1 MAVNKNFVV
10 KNGIEV
16 ANDLIFASSDQ
27 NKVGIGSTQP
37 DALLEVGGDFKALGN
52 STIVGFATIQDT
64 LKVGSGGTGFI
75 ADIQSGRFGFNTDAP
90 QHNVHI
96 LNVGSGLTSLYVDGG
111 NVVFTGDL
119 SGYNA
124 DFSGDVNLSSGN
136 LVVGGAATI
145 TSDLII
151 GGATSITSNLVVG
164 GATSI
169 NSNLIVGGA
178 ATITS
183 DLTVSSNLIVTG
195 DISYDEATGR
205 NLNITGIATIATV
218 DINGGDIEVSNVD
231 TTDLNVTGISTLGT
245 VQVSNGEVTSTSGVV
260 TYFGD
265 GSNLTGVTASAGG
278 SIGFGAEGTFVG
290 SGVTQININSSTGSN
305 VVASSVH
312 AGIVTATII
321 QSGVSIGLAIALG
334 S

>member
-37 DALLEVGGDFKALGN
+37 NALLEVGGDFKALGN
-52 STIVGFATIQDT
+52 STVVGFATIQDT
-64 LKVGSGGTGFI
+64 LKVGSGGTVLL
-75 ADIQSGRFGFNTDAP
+75 ADVQSGRLGFNTATP
-90 QHNVHI
+90 HHNVHI
-96 LNVGSGLTSLYVDGG
+96 SNVGSGLTSLYVDGG

-124 DFSGDVNLSSGN
+124 VFSGDVNLSSGN

-145 TSDLII
+145 TSDVII
-151 GGATSITSNLVVG
+151 GGATSIASNLV
-164 GATSI
+164 
-169 NSNLIVGGA
+169 VGGA

-183 DLTVSSNLIVTG
+183 DLTIGG
-195 DISYDEATGR
+195 DISYDEANGR
-205 NLNITGIATIATV
+205 NINI
-218 DINGGDIEVSNVD
+218 S
-231 TTDLNVTGISTLGT
+231 GISTLGT
-245 VQVSNGEVTSTSGVV
+245 VQVSNGQVTSTSGVV

-265 GSNLTGVTASAGG
+265 GSNLTGVTATAGG
-278 SIGFGAEGTFVG
+278 TIGLGAEGTFVG
-290 SGVTQININSSTGSN
+290 SGVTQININSSSGSG

-312 AGIVTATII
+312 AGIVTATI

>member
-37 DALLEVGGDFKALGN
+37 NALLEVGGDFKALGN
-52 STIVGFATIQDT
+52 STVVGFATIQDT
-64 LKVGSGGTGFI
+64 LKVGSGGTVLL
-75 ADIQSGRFGFNTDAP
+75 ADVQSGRLGFNTATP
-90 QHNVHI
+90 HHNVHI
-96 LNVGSGLTSLYVDGG
+96 SNVGSGLTSLYVDGG

-124 DFSGDVNLSSGN
+124 VFSGDVNLSSGN

-164 GATSI
+164 G
-169 NSNLIVGGA
+169 
-178 ATITS
+178 
-183 DLTVSSNLIVTG
+183 
-195 DISYDEATGR
+195 DISYDEANGR
-205 NLNITGIATIATV
+205 NINI
-218 DINGGDIEVSNVD
+218 S
-231 TTDLNVTGISTLGT
+231 GISTLGT
-245 VQVSNGEVTSTSGVV
+245 VQVSNGQVTSTSGVV

-265 GSNLTGVTASAGG
+265 GSNLTGVTATAGG
-278 SIGFGAEGTFVG
+278 TIGLGAEGTFVG
-290 SGVTQININSSTGSN
+290 SGVTQININSSSGSG

-312 AGIVTATII
+312 AGIVTATI

>member
-37 DALLEVGGDFKALGN
+37 NALLEVGGDFKALGN
-52 STIVGFATIQDT
+52 STVVGFATIQDT
-64 LKVGSGGTGFI
+64 LKVGSGGTVLI
-75 ADIQSGRFGFNTDAP
+75 ADVQSGRLGFNAATP
-90 QHNVHI
+90 HHNVHI
-96 LNVGSGLTSLYVDGG
+96 SNVGSGLTSLYVDGG

-124 DFSGDVNLSSGN
+124 VFSGDVNLSTGN

-145 TSDLII
+145 TSDVII
-151 GGATSITSNLVVG
+151 GGATSIASNLV
-164 GATSI
+164 
-169 NSNLIVGGA
+169 
-178 ATITS
+178 
-183 DLTVSSNLIVTG
+183 VTG

-205 NLNITGIATIATV
+205 NINI
-218 DINGGDIEVSNVD
+218 S
-231 TTDLNVTGISTLGT
+231 GISTLGT
-245 VQVSNGEVTSTSGVV
+245 VQVSNGQVTATSGVV

-265 GSNLTGVTASAGG
+265 GSNLTGVTATAGG
-278 SIGFGAEGTFVG
+278 TIGLGAEGVFVG
-290 SGVTQININSSTGSN
+290 SGVTQININSSGGSG

-312 AGIVTATII
+312 AGIVTATI

>member
-1 MAVNKNFVV
+1 MTVNKNFVV

-37 DALLEVGGDFKALGN
+37 NALLEVGGDFKALGN
-52 STIVGFATIQDT
+52 STVVGFATIQDT
-64 LKVGSGGTGFI
+64 LKVGSGGTVLI
-75 ADIQSGRFGFNTDAP
+75 ADVQSGRLGFNTATP
-90 QHNVHI
+90 QYNVHI
-96 LNVGSGLTSLYVDGG
+96 SNVGSGFTSLYVDGG
-111 NVVFTGDL
+111 NAVFT
-119 SGYNA
+119 
-124 DFSGDVNLSSGN
+124 GDVNLSSGD

-145 TSDLII
+145 TSDLVV
-151 GGATSITSNLVVG
+151 GGATTITSDLIVGGATTITSNLV
-164 GATSI
+164 
-169 NSNLIVGGA
+169 VGGA

-205 NLNITGIATIATV
+205 NLDITGIATIATV

-245 VQVSNGEVTSTSGVV
+245 VRVSNGQVTSTSGVV

-290 SGVTQININSSTGSN
+290 SGVTQININSSSGSN